1 VNTRNLDD
9 DFTRRCS
16 REPPRTFGR
25 HALAGLGVKVAA
37 ILASDFCTV
46 DLPGGTQAYVLAVM
60 EHANRRIRV
69 LGVTPH
75 PTGEQT
81 TQQARNLIMELG
93 DQADRVKF

>member
-1 VNTRNLDD
+1 VSA
-9 DFTRRCS
+9 RRLPGENPEWGYRRIHS
-16 REPPRTFGR
+16 E
-25 HALAGLGVKVAA
+25 LAGLGVKVAA
-37 ILASDFCTV
+37 ILASDFCKV

-60 EHANRRIRV
+60 EHATRRIRV